1 MTTIAYDGMN
11 VVADRYWTTCYG
23 DKLFEVDGKIVGYTG
38 PAVYYSRVVE
48 YFTGGVK
55 TPDLGDDAEVLV
67 VDRHTGRVWLYDNE
81 MDSIETEAP
90 VAIGTGY
97 QIAMGFMLGGG
108 NAEGAVRAAAE
119 FDPFTKLG
127 GGITEYK
134 VRG

>member
-1 MTTIAYDGMN
+1 M
-11 VVADRYWTTCYG
+11 
-23 DKLFEVDGKIVGYTG
+23 
-38 PAVYYSRVVE
+38 
-48 YFTGGVK
+48 
-55 TPDLGDDAEVLV
+55 
-67 VDRHTGRVWLYDNE
+67 WLYDNE

-127 GGITEYK
+127 GGMTEYK

>member
-1 MTTIAYDGMN
+1 MTTIAYDGLN

-23 DKLFEVDGKIVGYTG
+23 DKLFEADGKIIGYTG

-48 YFTGGVK
+48 YFTGGVEP
-55 TPDLGDDAEVLV
+55 PDLGDEAEVIV
-67 VDRHTGRVWLYDNE
+67 IERKTGRVWLYDNE

-108 NAEGAVRAAAE
+108 DAEGAVRAAAE
-119 FDPFTKLG
+119 FDPFTKMG
-127 GGITEYK
+127 GGITHYK
-134 VRG
+134 LRG